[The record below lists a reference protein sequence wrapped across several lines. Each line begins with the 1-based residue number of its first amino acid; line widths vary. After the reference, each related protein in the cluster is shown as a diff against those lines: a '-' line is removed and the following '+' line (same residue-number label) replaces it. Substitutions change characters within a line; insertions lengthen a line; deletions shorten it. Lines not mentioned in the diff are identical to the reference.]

1 MCEWE
6 VALTPSRAR
15 GCRAGPRDSRCAPRA
30 RLPGMAAAFGARAR
44 LALAARVTSRG
55 GSKLAVRCALL
66 AALLAV
72 GAAALA
78 PGGCP
83 VLEVASNVVSSQPG
97 ASVTLTCPGEE
108 LADNANVQWTLGG
121 PPETSRHGLWAG
133 VGRRLLLRSVQ
144 LGDSGNYSCYL
155 NGYPVGSVCLL
166 VDVPPEEPRLSCFRR
181 SLISPVTCEWR
192 PQRPPSPTTK
202 AVLVVKKF
210 LNGPAN
216 DFQKPCQYSHHSQKF
231 SCQLAIPE
239 TDRSSHIVSLC
250 VANTVGSKSSRW
262 EVFDGYE
269 ILQPD
274 PPANITVTAMV
285 GKPRWLHVTW
295 QDPSSW
301 NSYFYRLRFELR
313 YRAEQSQDFTAWMVE
328 GRSHRVT
335 RLGAQGLQHHSIIHD
350 AWKGVRHVVQLRAQE
365 EFGHGSWSTWSA
377 EVLGTPWTGTAA
389 TAAAAAEEE
398 PESPPAS
405 SPATQAS
412 TATDGSSAPSRGSI
426 NTTSLPDDSSPVP
439 LSTFLVTGGS
449 LAFGALLGAGVVLRF
464 RKMWKLRALKEGK
477 AGVHP
482 PYALGQ
488 LVPERPRPITVL
500 VPLISPPVSPSSL
513 GSDNA
518 PGPSHPDAGC
528 PRSPYDVSNKEYF
541 FPR

>member
-1 MCEWE
+1 M
-6 VALTPSRAR
+6 SH
-15 GCRAGPRDSRCAPRA
+15 S
-30 RLPGMAAAFGARAR
+30 
-44 LALAARVTSRG
+44 
-55 GSKLAVRCALL
+55 
-66 AALLAV
+66 
-72 GAAALA
+72 
-78 PGGCP
+78 
-83 VLEVASNVVSSQPG
+83 
-97 ASVTLTCPGEE
+97 
-108 LADNANVQWTLGG
+108 
-121 PPETSRHGLWAG
+121 
-133 VGRRLLLRSVQ
+133 
-144 LGDSGNYSCYL
+144 
-155 NGYPVGSVCLL
+155 
-166 VDVPPEEPRLSCFRR
+166 
-181 SLISPVTCEWR
+181 
-192 PQRPPSPTTK
+192 
-202 AVLVVKKF
+202 

-377 EVLGTPWTGTAA
+377 EVLGTPWT
-389 TAAAAAEEE
+389 E

-426 NTTSLPDDSSPVP
+426 NTTSLPEDDSSPVP